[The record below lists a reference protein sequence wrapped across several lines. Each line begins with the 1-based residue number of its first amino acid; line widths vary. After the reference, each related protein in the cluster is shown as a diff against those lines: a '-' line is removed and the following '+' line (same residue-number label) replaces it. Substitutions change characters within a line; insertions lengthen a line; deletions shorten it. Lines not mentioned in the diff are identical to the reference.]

1 MRFHN
6 RYEDLHSIRRHARLI
21 KAIAVERLKSEIDKI
36 FVNPRTQKS
45 MAYLWDSVLTKFLP
59 AGELFK

>member
-1 MRFHN
+1 M
-6 RYEDLHSIRRHARLI
+6 
-21 KAIAVERLKSEIDKI
+21 AVERLKSEIDKI